1 MPNLAESRFCAAT
14 AGLSAPAIS
23 KCFWNLM
30 RRQKCQTTAGTLT
43 KPKPITRRGV
53 PAYKINGF
61 PGHEGKQ
68 PEGNRLRR
76 ARLRIRHH
84 NCSSAGTVSRV
95 WSIIM
100 NIPTVRMNPN
110 SASPLKL
117 AVASEAVAV
126 AAVTMQRKTL
136 SPVVS
141 KVRNTASFSVPP
153 FAHSCGTRLK
163 KCTIWS
169 SPSPAR
175 IAIKD
180 RLIRFTSP
188 G

>member
-1 MPNLAESRFCAAT
+1 
-14 AGLSAPAIS
+14 
-23 KCFWNLM
+23 
-30 RRQKCQTTAGTLT
+30 
-43 KPKPITRRGV
+43 
-53 PAYKINGF
+53 
-61 PGHEGKQ
+61 
-68 PEGNRLRR
+68 
-76 ARLRIRHH
+76 
-84 NCSSAGTVSRV
+84 
-95 WSIIM
+95 M

-126 AAVTMQRKTL
+126 AAVTMHKTTL

-141 KVRNTASFSVPP
+141 KVRSTASFSVPP
-153 FAHSCGTRLK
+153 LAHSCGTRLK
-163 KCTIWS
+163 KCTTWS